1 MSNDQ
6 VEKIRSALTYLSA
19 DCSRCEWVEIA
30 MAIKSEIDNEVG
42 FELFNQWSSLSEKY
56 NQKEACNVWKSIQS
70 NGKITIGTLF
80 FMARENGWSKQISN
94 NSEYSIHSDVNDN
107 CNRPNRQSN
116 GTRRRITNNNSE
128 SNVSESCIND
138 KEAQYQEMATIA
150 EKIYQ
155 SAKDASND
163 YPYLKKKGALTHGI
177 KILNED
183 VNAFAGSFGKKGHLI
198 IPLFNIKG
206 SMLSLL
212 SILPSKKNGQPDKCL
227 MRGAKKSGCFYPIG
241 NYQKDKP
248 IIVSEGFA
256 TASSIYQAT
265 GLYTIMGV
273 DAGNLKPVVD
283 SLSGLYPENKII
295 IACDN
300 DQYKSTKNTGIEQA
314 KKAAQSKAN
323 VSLIIPE
330 FKSTV
335 SKPTDFNDLHLLEG
349 LSVVREQI
357 IGATTIIPKDY
368 FYAKGRLYFQ
378 DEADETPLYLADE
391 LKVTADIKDHDNQ
404 GYGMRL
410 NWYDKYHQK
419 HAWSMPSKL
428 LAARGFEPI
437 EQELRDGGLN
447 ISDSPDAKRYL
458 KRFLNHIQPRQCLT
472 SVYKTGWYNQ
482 SYVLAD
488 KVYNQPKVL
497 PYVFSQ
503 DTVTTVK
510 QHLTKGD
517 LENWQ
522 KEVSRYAIGN
532 PLMILAI
539 SFGFVGPLLN
549 WMGMDNF
556 GLHLYGSSSTG
567 KTTLASVLASLWGDQ
582 DFIKR
587 WRVTTNGLE
596 AMAVKHNDGLLILDE
611 IAQVN
616 GHEVD
621 QIAYMLGNGSGKAR
635 ANRKGNSK
643 KIETFRL
650 AYFSTGELSI
660 VEKIKESGKRVPA
673 GAQMRFIDININ
685 QKYGVFDNLHGF
697 QSGGDLSNHLKE
709 YSRKY
714 YGVAIDAFL
723 TELTNDLD
731 YWKSEV
737 AEFMDDFIAELKTMT
752 ISSQAMRV
760 LKPFVLVAAVG
771 QIATMMGIT
780 GWSDQKGN
788 AGQSDAYHAV
798 LEIYKRWLNDFGK
811 GDLEEQ
817 EMITRLFDFLDT
829 NSHRFEI
836 KGEYS
841 ATPANR
847 AGFCDKNKGQYMI
860 HNRIW
865 REEIFK
871 GFSIETVNRTLKSKK
886 ILVANKSEYFDKHR
900 TRTYTVVRN

>member
-1 MSNDQ
+1 MNQ
-6 VEKIRSALTYLSA
+6 IEKIASALNYLSA

-30 MAIKSEIDNEVG
+30 MAIKSEIDSEVG
-42 FELFNQWSSLSEKY
+42 FSLFEQWSRSSDKY
-56 NQKEACNVWKSIQS
+56 HQKDTYNAWQSIDA
-70 NGKITIGTLF
+70 NGKVNIATLYYR
-80 FMARENGWSKQISN
+80 AKENGWCD
-94 NSEYSIHSDVNDN
+94 EVNKK
-107 CNRPNRQSN
+107 
-116 GTRRRITNNNSE
+116 TE
-128 SNVSESCIND
+128 KVSEVITKVNTHLGD
-138 KEAQYQEMATIA
+138 KEIQYQKMAIIA

-155 SAKDASND
+155 SAKGASND
-163 YPYLKKKGALTHGI
+163 YPYLKKKGALTHGV

-183 VNAFAGSFGKKGHLI
+183 VNAFACGFGKKGHLI

-212 SILPSKKNGQPDKCL
+212 SILPSKKNAQPDKCL

-300 DQYKSTKNTGIEQA
+300 DQYKSSKNTGIEQA

-357 IGATTIIPKDY
+357 IGATTIIPKGY
-368 FYAKGRLYFQ
+368 FYAKGRLYYQ
-378 DEADETPLYLADE
+378 DESDETPLYLADE

-488 KVYNQPKVL
+488 KVYNQPKEL

-503 DTVTTVK
+503 SAATTLK
-510 QHLTKGD
+510 SSSIKGD

-522 KEVSRYAIGN
+522 KEVSRYAIDN

-549 WMGMDNF
+549 RMGMDNF

-567 KTTLASVLASLWGDQ
+567 KTTLASVLASIWGDQ

-709 YSRKY
+709 SSRKY
-714 YGVAIDAFL
+714 YGIAIDAFL

-737 AEFMDDFIAELKTMT
+737 TEFMDDFIAEFKEKYEKPVPN
-752 ISSQAMRV
+752 QVQRV
-760 LKPFVLVAAVG
+760 LNFFALIAAAG
-771 QIATMMGIT
+771 QIATMMQIT
-780 GWSDQKGN
+780 GWSFSKDKGN
-788 AGQSDAYHAV
+788 AGVCHANA
-798 LEIYKRWLNDFGK
+798 EILKHAMRWADQFGRES
-811 GDLEEQ
+811 LEEQ
-817 EMITRLFDFLDT
+817 EILTRLYDFMDT
-829 NSHRFEI
+829 NSHRFQL
-836 KGEYS
+836 KVQNS
-841 ATPANR
+841 STPANR
-847 AGFCDKNKGQYMI
+847 AGYYKPSENVYMV
-860 HNRIW
+860 HNQVW
-865 REEIFK
+865 KDEIFK
-871 GFSIETVNRTLKSKK
+871 GFNLITVNRYLRSKA
-886 ILVANKSEYFDKHR
+886 ILANDFGSERFDGHKVR
-900 TRTYTVVRN
+900 TCNVVIK